1 MARSLPQAVSVA
13 AVAIGAALFVYTLS
27 YIDLQDTIDRASRLG
42 LALPGILVPSAAW
55 HILRTWG
62 WSIAFPDDA
71 RPTYWRLFRVRLASD
86 AVGYFT
92 VRGLAGE
99 PLKVLLL
106 LDRVKPEITTAAIAL
121 ERLAFAVV
129 ATILAGGISL
139 TAVTRLSLPGAF
151 DSAFWILS
159 VAGGVVLVLVGIV
172 ARRRTGNYLGRLVS
186 SLSLVTGRQ
195 LGTSRVMRFILE
207 VEQVLLQLLRS
218 DRRRLVVLTILPVV
232 CYALMAF
239 EVWLVFWAT
248 VEPIGVTQVLT
259 IETFARLASIASAAI
274 PANLGAL
281 EASNAGVVVA
291 LGLAG
296 GGTLALVRRIRTL
309 LWAGLGLALYPGV
322 LRR

>member
-151 DSAFWILS
+151 DTAFWILS